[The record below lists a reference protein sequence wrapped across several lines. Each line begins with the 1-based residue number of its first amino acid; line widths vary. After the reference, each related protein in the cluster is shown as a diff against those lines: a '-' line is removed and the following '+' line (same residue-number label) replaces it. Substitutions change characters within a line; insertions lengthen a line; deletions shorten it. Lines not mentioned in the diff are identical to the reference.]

1 MPFWN
6 NTKVQPK
13 LSFKW
18 VAYIGRQSPELDVKS
33 YTVRSFQKPSFSI
46 ASSEYIWLNDV
57 GYRPGVLSW
66 NPIEINLT
74 DGEGDEEN
82 NTRVLYNMLLRSGY
96 QTKYTQKPKSAIEKA
111 KSNFALGDTLILA
124 QINENGDLLETWR
137 LQKPFLESVNFGQ
150 ANYAA
155 EEIMTLT
162 LTVRYDYAEWEKDS
176 GAPSVY

>member
-6 NTKVQPK
+6 NVKSQPK

-18 VAYIGRQSPELDVKS
+18 IAHISSGAQLEFKT
-33 YTVRSFQKPSFSI
+33 YTVRSFQKPSFAI

-82 NTRVLYNMLLRSGY
+82 NTRVLYNMLLGSGY
-96 QTKYTQKPKSAIEKA
+96 QTDNPRLPYSAIEKE
-111 KSNFALGDTLILA
+111 KSSITLGRQVILE
-124 QINENGDLLETWR
+124 QIKENGDPLENWI
-137 LQKPFLESVNFGQ
+137 LWNPFLESVNFGQ

-162 LTVRYDYAEWEKDS
+162 LTLRYDYAVWEKLS
-176 GAPSVY
+176 ATTTNY